1 MINIDR
7 ERFLSIVNANK
18 IREADITFKGEVYN
32 FYEKV
37 GLSFGSHIADVIQSV
52 NLLLKQK
59 DFKVIELPLKDK
71 EICAFYY
78 DGDKQKKYVILNSSL
93 SVGNNNFALLHEVY
107 HILYRKKE
115 SIQEAESYLLSY
127 ELNEEESCANTF
139 AGVILLPEDS
149 FKRIYNK
156 VFEVYKKY
164 VSEMDI
170 YCLVITQL
178 MSYFK
183 ATYMSVLIRCFE
195 LELIQMDDKE
205 RIEYLLGWGS
215 EDNIKKMCRLLLLN
229 ENFLSH
235 TGKNDFVNLMENI
248 DSRLSEVIERDLVS
262 QDDID
267 IIKQQLTSVYNR
279 IVEVEE

>member
-1 MINIDR
+1 MIDIDR
-7 ERFLSIVNANK
+7 ERFLAIVNANK
-18 IREADITFKGEVYN
+18 VREAEVRFKGEVCS
-32 FYEKV
+32 FYEKID
-37 GLSFGSHIADVIQSV
+37 LPFGSQIADVIQSV
-52 NLLLKQK
+52 NLLLKQNE
-59 DFKVIELPLKDK
+59 FKIIELPLKDK

-107 HILYRKKE
+107 HILYRKKQ

-139 AGVILLPEDS
+139 PGVILLPEEP
-149 FKRIYNK
+149 FARMYKK
-156 VFEVYKKY
+156 VFDLYEKFE
-164 VSEMDI
+164 SEMDI

-195 LELIQMDDKE
+195 LDLIQEDDKAK
-205 RIEYLLGWGS
+205 IEYLLEWGS
-215 EDNIKKMCRLLLLN
+215 ENNIKKMCRRLLLN
-229 ENFLSH
+229 ESFLKH
-235 TGKNDFVNLMENI
+235 TRKNDFVNLMENI
-248 DSRLSEVIERDLVS
+248 DNQLSNVIARDLVS
-262 QDDID
+262 QDDIK
-267 IIKQQLTSVYNR
+267 IIKQQITSVYNK